1 MKLTS
6 RQQHALQLICD
17 TFAPA
22 ADGWPS
28 ASELGVPQ
36 AIADAMDF
44 NPRRGDHKQFLQL
57 LNFWDSQFHSVISIK
72 RASRFSTLS
81 EEARVRVLLSWAE
94 SSLGRRRAAFQALR
108 KAVSYL
114 YVMLP
119 QLQGGRTPVWD
130 KIGYPGPPNL
140 ANRASSSRPLT
151 TLVPQQDTKLSCE
164 ICIIG
169 SGAGGG
175 TAAAVL
181 AAAGKDVIVLEA
193 GGYYDDADFDGADLQ
208 RNGRGSEPRRDP
220 TGRGD
225 GCVRIGGAHD
235 DAPEA

>member
-1 MKLTS
+1 MKLTP
-6 RQQHALQLICD
+6 RQQRSLQLICD

-57 LNFWDSQFHSVISIK
+57 LNFWDSQLHSMISVK
-72 RASRFSTLS
+72 RSSRFSALP
-81 EEARVRVLLSWAE
+81 EEARIRVLLSWAE

-119 QLQGGRTPVWD
+119 RLQGMRTPVWD

-140 ANRASSSRPLT
+140 
-151 TLVPQQDTKLSCE
+151 
-164 ICIIG
+164 
-169 SGAGGG
+169 
-175 TAAAVL
+175 
-181 AAAGKDVIVLEA
+181 
-193 GGYYDDADFDGADLQ
+193 
-208 RNGRGSEPRRDP
+208 
-220 TGRGD
+220 GD
-225 GCVRIGGAHD
+225 SL
-235 DAPEA
+235 

>member
-1 MKLTS
+1 MKFTP
-6 RQQHALQLICD
+6 RQQLSLKLICD

-22 ADGWPS
+22 EDGWPS
-28 ASELGVPQ
+28 GSELGVPQ
-36 AIADAMDF
+36 AIAEAMDF
-44 NPRRGDHKQFLQL
+44 NPRRGDHQQFLQL
-57 LNFWDSQFHSVISIK
+57 LNFWNSQLHGVISLK
-72 RASRFSTLS
+72 RASRFSTLP

-119 QLQGGRTPVWD
+119 RLRGERTPVWD
-130 KIGYPGPPNL
+130 KIGYPGPPKL
-140 ANRASSSRPLT
+140 DRSRPSRELT
-151 TLVPQQDTKLSCE
+151 TIVPQRDTKLSCE

-181 AAAGKDVIVLEA
+181 
-193 GGYYDDADFDGADLQ
+193 
-208 RNGRGSEPRRDP
+208 
-220 TGRGD
+220 
-225 GCVRIGGAHD
+225 
-235 DAPEA
+235 

>member
-1 MKLTS
+1 MKLTP
-6 RQQHALQLICD
+6 RQQHSLQLICD

-57 LNFWDSQFHSVISIK
+57 LNFWNSQLHTMISLK
-72 RASRFSTLS
+72 RTSRFSKLS

-94 SSLGRRRAAFQALR
+94 SSLGPRRAAFQALR

-119 QLQGGRTPVWD
+119 CLQGLRTPVWD
-130 KIGYPGPPNL
+130 KIGYPGPPKL
-140 ANRASSSRPLT
+140 GARSCSSR
-151 TLVPQQDTKLSCE
+151 
-164 ICIIG
+164 
-169 SGAGGG
+169 A
-175 TAAAVL
+175 
-181 AAAGKDVIVLEA
+181 
-193 GGYYDDADFDGADLQ
+193 
-208 RNGRGSEPRRDP
+208 
-220 TGRGD
+220 
-225 GCVRIGGAHD
+225 
-235 DAPEA
+235 

>member
-1 MKLTS
+1 MRLTPG
-6 RQQHALQLICD
+6 QQLSLQLICD

-36 AIADAMDF
+36 AIADALDF
-44 NPRRGDHKQFLQL
+44 NPRPGDHKQFLQL
-57 LNFWDSQFHSVISIK
+57 LNFWDSRLHSMISIA
-72 RASRFSTLS
+72 RASRFSTLP

-130 KIGYPGPPNL
+130 KIAYPGPPNL

-181 AAAGKDVIVLEA
+181 AAAGKDIIILEA
-193 GGYYDDADFDGADLQ
+193 GGYYED
-208 RNGRGSEPRRDP
+208 
-220 TGRGD
+220 
-225 GCVRIGGAHD
+225 
-235 DAPEA
+235 

>member
-1 MKLTS
+1 MKLTP
-6 RQQHALQLICD
+6 RQQHSLQLICD
-17 TFAPA
+17 AFAPA

-36 AIADAMDF
+36 AITDAMDF

-57 LNFWDSQFHSVISIK
+57 LNFWDSQLHSMISVK
-72 RASRFSTLS
+72 RSSRFSALP

-119 QLQGGRTPVWD
+119 SLHGARTPVWD

-140 ANRASSSRPLT
+140 RDRSVLPRELT
-151 TLVPQQDTKLSCE
+151 TIIPQQETKLSCDT
-164 ICIIG
+164 CIIG

-181 AAAGKDVIVLEA
+181 AAAGKDVI
-193 GGYYDDADFDGADLQ
+193 
-208 RNGRGSEPRRDP
+208 
-220 TGRGD
+220 
-225 GCVRIGGAHD
+225 I
-235 DAPEA
+235 

>member
-1 MKLTS
+1 MFST
-6 RQQHALQLICD
+6 
-17 TFAPA
+17 A
-22 ADGWPS
+22 AYGWPA

-57 LNFWDSQFHSVISIK
+57 LNFWDSQLHSMISLK
-72 RASRFSTLS
+72 RRSRFSTLT

-119 QLQGGRTPVWD
+119 RFSDARTPVWD

-140 ANRASSSRPLT
+140 GDRSSSSRELT
-151 TLVPQQDTKLSCE
+151 TLVPQRDINLSCE

-181 AAAGKDVIVLEA
+181 AA
-193 GGYYDDADFDGADLQ
+193 
-208 RNGRGSEPRRDP
+208 
-220 TGRGD
+220 
-225 GCVRIGGAHD
+225 
-235 DAPEA
+235 

>member
-1 MKLTS
+1 MKLTA
-6 RQQHALQLICD
+6 RQQHSLQLICD

-28 ASELGVPQ
+28 AAELGVPQ

-44 NPRRGDHKQFLQL
+44 NPRRGDRKQFLQL
-57 LNFWDSQFHSVISIK
+57 LNFWDSQLHSVISL
-72 RASRFSTLS
+72 RRVSRFSTLS
-81 EEARVRVLLSWAE
+81 DEARVSVLLSWAE

-119 QLQGGRTPVWD
+119 RLQGARTPVWD
-130 KIGYPGPPNL
+130 KIGYPGPPQLGDRSN
-140 ANRASSSRPLT
+140 SSRALT
-151 TLVPQQDTKLSCE
+151 TLVPQQETKLSCE

-181 AAAGKDVIVLEA
+181 AAAGKDVIILEA
-193 GGYYDDADFDGADLQ
+193 GGYYDDADFDGAELAAT
-208 RNGRGSEPRRDP
+208 SASIPRAVPRP
-220 TGRGD
+220 PPITASGY
-225 GCVRIGGAHD
+225 
-235 DAPEA
+235 

>member
-1 MKLTS
+1 MKLTP
-6 RQQHALQLICD
+6 RQQHSLQLICD
-17 TFAPA
+17 TFAPK

-28 ASELGVPQ
+28 SSELGVPQ

-44 NPRRGDHKQFLQL
+44 NPRLGDHKQFLQL
-57 LNFWDSQFHSVISIK
+57 LNFWDSQLHSMIS
-72 RASRFSTLS
+72 RRRVSRFSKLS
-81 EEARVRVLLSWAE
+81 EEARIRVLLSWAE

-119 QLQGGRTPVWD
+119 RLQGARTPVWD

-140 ANRASSSRPLT
+140 GDRSSRELT

-175 TAAAVL
+175 TAAAGL
-181 AAAGKDVIVLEA
+181 AAPGKDVILLQA
-193 GGYYDDADFDGADLQ
+193 GGYSEGNVWAGA
-208 RNGRGSEPRRDP
+208 PW
-220 TGRGD
+220 
-225 GCVRIGGAHD
+225 
-235 DAPEA
+235 

>member
-1 MKLTS
+1 MKLTAH
-6 RQQHALQLICD
+6 QQHSLQLICD

-22 ADGWPS
+22 VDGWPS

-57 LNFWDSQFHSVISIK
+57 LNFWNSRLHSMISVA
-72 RASRFSTLS
+72 RASRFSTLP
-81 EEARVRVLLSWAE
+81 EEVRVRVLLSWAE

-119 QLQGGRTPVWD
+119 RSQGALTPVWD
-130 KIGYPGPPNL
+130 KIGYPGPPKLGDRSN
-140 ANRASSSRPLT
+140 ASRELT
-151 TLVPQQDTKLSCE
+151 SLVPQQDTKLSCE

-169 SGAGGG
+169 RS
-175 TAAAVL
+175 
-181 AAAGKDVIVLEA
+181 
-193 GGYYDDADFDGADLQ
+193 
-208 RNGRGSEPRRDP
+208 
-220 TGRGD
+220 
-225 GCVRIGGAHD
+225 
-235 DAPEA
+235 

>member
-1 MKLTS
+1 MKLTP
-6 RQQHALQLICD
+6 RQQHSLQLICD

-36 AIADAMDF
+36 AITDAMDF

-57 LNFWDSQFHSVISIK
+57 LNFWDSQLHSMISLK

-81 EEARVRVLLSWAE
+81 EAARVRVLLSWAE

-119 QLQGGRTPVWD
+119 RLRGARTPVWD

-140 ANRASSSRPLT
+140 GDRSRSLRKLT
-151 TLVPQQDTKLSCE
+151 TFIPQQDTKLSCE
-164 ICIIG
+164 ISIIG

-175 TAAAVL
+175 TAAAQR
-181 AAAGKDVIVLEA
+181 ADAGEEVIILEVW
-193 GGYYDDADFDGADLQ
+193 GY
-208 RNGRGSEPRRDP
+208 
-220 TGRGD
+220 
-225 GCVRIGGAHD
+225 
-235 DAPEA
+235 